1 MIIKNDTD
9 IMDFAFWCVDDEF
22 LDLLDSNDFRAIES
36 EFEYQYPNGIDATE
50 LNDIFRFEQDYI
62 AQILGYVDYEDLKAD
77 RTEED

>member
-1 MIIKNDTD
+1 MIITNNTD

-22 LDLLDSNDFRAIES
+22 LDLLDSRDFRTIEN
-36 EFEYQYPNGIDATE
+36 EFEYLYPNGIDATE
-50 LNDIFRFEQDYI
+50 LNDMFRFEQDYI

>member
-22 LDLLDSNDFRAIES
+22 LDLLNSNDFRAIEN
-36 EFEYQYPNGIDATE
+36 EFEYLYPNGIDATE